1 MESSFT
7 ALLNCPKVF
16 CFKQLHYLI
25 KTRLSFKKKNLPL
38 RVREKLVG
46 KIACCQA

>member
-7 ALLNCPKVF
+7 ALLNCLKVF
-16 CFKQLHYLI
+16 CFKQLYYLI
-25 KTRLSFKKKNLPL
+25 KTRLSFKKNLPL